1 MTYRVSQ
8 NINLPFKITP
18 VIQEFENEFRVEYSI
33 KLRAIFEHSNF
44 ANNVVVKIPVPS
56 NTANVKI
63 YGAGIGKGK
72 YEPDKSCIM
81 WRIKKFQGDQEYILT
96 GVANLVQTKNE
107 KVW

>member
-1 MTYRVSQ
+1 V
-8 NINLPFKITP
+8 
-18 VIQEFENEFRVEYSI
+18 

-44 ANNVVVKIPVPS
+44 ANNVVIKIPVPA

-96 GVANLVQTKNE
+96 GVANLIATKNE
-107 KVW
+107 KAWQKPPITMEF